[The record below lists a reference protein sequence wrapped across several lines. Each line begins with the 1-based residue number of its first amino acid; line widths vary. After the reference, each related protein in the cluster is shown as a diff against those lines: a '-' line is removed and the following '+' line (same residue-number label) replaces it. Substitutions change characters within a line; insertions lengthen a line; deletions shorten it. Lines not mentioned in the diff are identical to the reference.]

1 MKMSRAERRRFSL
14 EAKRRAW
21 RIALI
26 GLSIWFFQSLRAEI
40 SPALAEAT
48 KPLREGVPEVA
59 VVRLRALLDN
69 TLADEAWRAVAE
81 KLAEAQVIAKQ
92 PEDALVLLADSRL
105 REVPSAKFWRAQ
117 ALASLHRWAEALPLY
132 EELAVAPSS
141 LFRGAATFGAAE
153 MLRAMGRQ
161 DEALG
166 KILVLLGDK
175 EWSIPAQLRSV
186 ELYIDKAD
194 AGKAR
199 RILDEMQPK
208 SVAERKERRLLRGRL
223 ELILQRPERA
233 IAVFQALLKRPE
245 GATHATLIA
254 ALFGIADAHLQLK
267 TPEAGDDAIE
277 QFIDHHPADPGL
289 PILFAKLDEL
299 YRAEHK
305 PSRNELERWVRHPEQ
320 PRRAFARWHL
330 ARLEVRAGH
339 RERARQLFNDL
350 RHGDVKSPALAPALL
365 ESAQLEVEDRYFDE
379 AIAILDDARLLHP
392 SALLLD
398 QINLLSAQAQY
409 LAKRFEVAT
418 AAFEQIGHSAS
429 PWAGLAL
436 FNASTGWLQL
446 GDHAR
451 FLADYNELEKQG
463 GDEESR
469 ASLRLEQGLMQAA
482 KGDKRA
488 AESLRQFVRDFPK
501 NPRVSE
507 AWVGLAELA
516 FHSTPPRLDEARND
530 LGRAA
535 DSKPTSAAAERADYL
550 MIWIDDSAD
559 ANERKV
565 IELANRFLQQHAASS
580 FAPDVRMKLAEIYYR
595 HQDFA
600 NAQTQF
606 EILAQQN
613 PDSPLGEKAL
623 FFAAESAKSS
633 MGEHSLDR
641 AIMLFDQVVQLNGD
655 LKWAARNEQAV
666 IERKL
671 GKPQDAL
678 LLYEEV
684 LKSNA
689 RPSEKREALCGKGD
703 IFFEMAGSANYQ
715 RAVEAYD
722 QLVSDKEEPIHW
734 RNQALF
740 KKGLCLEKQSD
751 RAGALAAFYK
761 ILEDEAPPD
770 RRRDL
775 FWYYKAGFNAARLLE
790 DDSKWESAAAIYEK
804 LAASGGSRS
813 DEAKERLKRLRLEHF
828 LWAD

>member
-1 MKMSRAERRRFSL
+1 MKTARAERRRFSL

-21 RIALI
+21 WIASI
-26 GLSIWFFQSLRAEI
+26 ALSIWFFQSLYAEV
-40 SPALAEAT
+40 SPALVEAT

-59 VVRLRALLDN
+59 VVRLRALLDSS
-69 TLADEAWRAVAE
+69 LADEAWRAVAE
-81 KLAEAQVIAKQ
+81 KLAEAQVSAKQ

-132 EELAVAPSS
+132 EELAVAPNP

-153 MLRAMGRQ
+153 MLRALGRQ
-161 DEALG
+161 DEALA
-166 KILVLLGDK
+166 KMLVLFRDK
-175 EWSIPAQLRSV
+175 QWSVPAQLRSA

-194 AGKAR
+194 AVSAR

-208 SVAERKERRLLRGRL
+208 SVSERKERRLLRGHI

-233 IAVFQALLKRPE
+233 IGVFQTLLKRPE

-254 ALFGIADAHLQLK
+254 ALFGIADSHLQLK

-277 QFIDHHPADPGL
+277 QFIDHHSADPGL

-320 PRRAFARWHL
+320 PRRAFARWYL

-339 RERARQLFNDL
+339 RERARQLFSDL
-350 RHGDVKSPALAPALL
+350 RHGDVKSSALAPALL
-365 ESAQLEVEDRYFDE
+365 ESAQLELEDRNFDD
-379 AIAILDDARLLHP
+379 ANAILDDARLLHP

-451 FLADYNELEKQG
+451 FSADYNELEKRG

-469 ASLRLEQGLMQAA
+469 VNLRLEQGLMQAA
-482 KGDKRA
+482 KGEKGA
-488 AESLRQFVRDFPK
+488 AESLQQFVRDFPK
-501 NPRVSE
+501 SPRVSE

-516 FHSTPPRLDEARND
+516 FHSTPAGLGEARND
-530 LGRAA
+530 LARAA
-535 DSKPTSAAAERADYL
+535 DSKPTAAAAERADYL
-550 MIWIDDSAD
+550 MIWIEDSAD
-559 ANERKV
+559 VDETKV

-580 FAPDVRMKLAEIYYR
+580 FLPDVRMKLAEIYYR
-595 HQDFA
+595 RQDFA

-613 PDSPLGEKAL
+613 PNGPLGEKAL

-655 LKWAARNEQAV
+655 LKWAARNEEAV

-689 RPSEKREALCGKGD
+689 RLSEKREALCGKGD
-703 IFFEMAGSANYQ
+703 VFFEMGGSANYQ

-722 QLVSDKEEPIHW
+722 QLVSDKEKPIHW

-761 ILEDEAPPD
+761 ILEDETRPD
-770 RRRDL
+770 RRREL

-790 DDSKWESAAAIYEK
+790 EDSKWESAAAIYEK
-804 LAASGGSRS
+804 LAASGGSRTE
-813 DEAKERLKRLRLEHF
+813 EAKERLKRLRLEHF